1 MRGVSVSGPLSLLI
15 NTATVSGVVGLARGT
30 IPVAAERLQLAAASN
45 MVVPSIRRMLDEQG
59 CAVSDIERI
68 VVAKGPGTFTGSRV
82 GTSIA
87 KAVAYV
93 AGCPLVSVT
102 TLECVGWTGV
112 TAIGWESS
120 TVHLWTIL
128 DARRHEF
135 YVQQFM
141 WDSETLVPAD
151 EPRCTGREVLEAV
164 RDSGGVALCA
174 FAQSLVPDADG
185 AGMADW
191 QFDVYP
197 TCEGMIAAAPGGHAE
212 DPLTLEPLYLRS
224 MEELFDKPQTSA

>member
-1 MRGVSVSGPLSLLI
+1 MSEPLSLLI
-15 NTATVSGVVGLARGT
+15 NTATVSGVVGLACGT
-30 IPVAAERLQLAAASN
+30 IPVASERLQLAAASN

-59 CAVSDIERI
+59 CAVSDIEKI

-112 TAIGWESS
+112 TRIARGASA
-120 TVHLWTIL
+120 VPLWTLL

-135 YVQQFM
+135 YAQQFVCRG
-141 WDSETLVPAD
+141 DTLVPAE

-164 RDSGGVALCA
+164 RDFGGVALCA
-174 FAQSLVPDADG
+174 FGQSLLGDADG
-185 AGMADW
+185 TGMKGW
-191 QFDVYP
+191 HFDVYP
-197 TCEGMIAAAPGGHAE
+197 TCEGMIAAALGGHVE
-212 DPLTLEPLYLRS
+212 DPLTLEPL
-224 MEELFDKPQTSA
+224 

>member
-1 MRGVSVSGPLSLLI
+1 MSEPLSLLI

-30 IPVAAERLQLAAASN
+30 SPVASELLQLATASN
-45 MVVPSIRRMLDEQG
+45 AVVPSIQRMLERQG
-59 CAVSDIERI
+59 CTVPDIERI
-68 VVAKGPGTFTGSRV
+68 VVVKGPGTFTGSRI

-87 KAVAYV
+87 KALAYV

-102 TLECVGWTGV
+102 TLECVGWTGMARLGRQDGALPV
-112 TAIGWESS
+112 
-120 TVHLWTIL
+120 WTLL

-141 WDSETLVPAD
+141 WRSGTLMPTD

-164 RDSGGVALCA
+164 QDSGGVALCA
-174 FAQSLVPDADG
+174 FASSLAPGVG
-185 AGMADW
+185 AAGAAEW

-197 TCEGMIAAAPGGHAE
+197 TCEGIIAASGTGHLE

-224 MEELFDKPQTSA
+224 MEELFDKPRNRA

>member
-1 MRGVSVSGPLSLLI
+1 
-15 NTATVSGVVGLARGT
+15 
-30 IPVAAERLQLAAASN
+30 
-45 MVVPSIRRMLDEQG
+45 MVVPSIWRMLDEQG
-59 CAVSDIERI
+59 CAVSDIEAI

-93 AGCPLVSVT
+93 VGCPLVSVT

-112 TAIGWESS
+112 ATIGWESRALPFWA
-120 TVHLWTIL
+120 VL

-135 YVQQFM
+135 YAQQFV
-141 WDSETLVPAD
+141 WHGETLVPAD
-151 EPRCTGREVLEAV
+151 EPRRTGREVLEAV

-174 FAQSLVPDADG
+174 FGRSLVGDADRT
-185 AGMADW
+185 GMEGW
-191 QFDVYP
+191 HFDVYP
-197 TCEGMIAAAPGGHAE
+197 TCEGMIAAAPGGHLE

-224 MEELFDKPQTSA
+224 MEELFEKPPTSA

>member
-1 MRGVSVSGPLSLLI
+1 MSEPLSLLI

-30 IPVAAERLQLAAASN
+30 IPVASERLQLAAASN

-59 CAVSDIERI
+59 CAVSDIEKI

-93 AGCPLVSVT
+93 VGCPLVSVT

-112 TAIGWESS
+112 TAIAGENRAAS
-120 TVHLWTIL
+120 LWTLL

-135 YVQQFM
+135 YAQQFV
-141 WDSETLVPAD
+141 WRSETLVAAD
-151 EPRCTGREVLEAV
+151 EPRCAGREVLEAV

-174 FAQSLVPDADG
+174 FAQSVVPDADS
-185 AGMADW
+185 AGVADW

-197 TCEGMIAAAPGGHAE
+197 TCESMIAASLTGHVE

-224 MEELFDKPQTSA
+224 MEELFDKPRNRA